1 MHAEMKPTFRIRKR
15 KCLFC
20 LKAEGRLCSLSLFLS
35 LIDVI
40 IIINIIVINRRGF
53 RRFCLSNRINVHS
66 SWTHIE
72 FDG

>member
-20 LKAEGRLCSLSLFLS
+20 LKAEGRLCLSLFLS

-40 IIINIIVINRRGF
+40 IIINIIVINRQGF
-53 RRFCLSNRINVHS
+53 RFCLSNRINVHS